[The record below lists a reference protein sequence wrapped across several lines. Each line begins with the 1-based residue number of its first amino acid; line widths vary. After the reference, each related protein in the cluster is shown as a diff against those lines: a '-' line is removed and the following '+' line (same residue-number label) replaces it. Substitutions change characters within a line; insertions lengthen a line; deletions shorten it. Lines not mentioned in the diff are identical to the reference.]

1 MLGAPIETPPRVAT
15 MASGAIPNDDWH
27 PHVFRMPDWVE
38 PVVSS
43 KRLVLLPAAAC

>member
-1 MLGAPIETPPRVAT
+1 MSNNGVPD
-15 MASGAIPNDDWH
+15 DDWH

-43 KRLVLLPAAAC
+43 WSYLALP